1 MIWDHIIQNGTVV
14 TPDTCYPANI
24 YVKDGK
30 IAAVTQEE
38 LPGTAVETSDATGK
52 YVLPG
57 FIDEH
62 VHSRDGRL
70 GPHYKEDFFH
80 SSMAGAIGG
89 VTTIFEMPNCNPA
102 VYCVENLND
111 LIECITPKAHTDFGV
126 WGLCL
131 GDLNL
136 DQIFP
141 LSEAGVIGFKLFW
154 GYAVD
159 SRNYQLIYN
168 YEKSMQNVIPPLNDG
183 EIYRI
188 FRQVARTGK
197 TLGIH
202 AENFYLINTLIEEIR
217 ATGADDY
224 AALLNS
230 RPPVSEKMV
239 ITTAIHFARELGTK
253 IRIMH
258 LSNGGSV
265 DLIRQ
270 ARREHLPVSAE
281 ACPHYLFLSDE
292 DFDRCGSLMKSYP
305 LVRTKQD
312 QEMLWEGIRDGTI
325 SAVSSDHAPHTYE
338 EKLLD
343 MWTSPAGVT
352 NIETMGALMLT
363 AVNRGWLR
371 INDIVRLMSE
381 NPAKTF
387 GLYPQKGSI
396 RIGADADVLLVDLN
410 REYTIDHEKLHSRV
424 KRSPYHGMNVKGWVE
439 KTILRGK
446 TVAEDGEITGEPN
459 GQFVKPPA

>member
-1 MIWDHIIQNGTVV
+1 
-14 TPDTCYPANI
+14 
-24 YVKDGK
+24 
-30 IAAVTQEE
+30 
-38 LPGTAVETSDATGK
+38 
-52 YVLPG
+52 
-57 FIDEH
+57 
-62 VHSRDGRL
+62 
-70 GPHYKEDFFH
+70 
-80 SSMAGAIGG
+80 
-89 VTTIFEMPNCNPA
+89 
-102 VYCVENLND
+102 
-111 LIECITPKAHTDFGV
+111 
-126 WGLCL
+126 
-131 GDLNL
+131 
-136 DQIFP
+136 
-141 LSEAGVIGFKLFW
+141 
-154 GYAVD
+154 
-159 SRNYQLIYN
+159 
-168 YEKSMQNVIPPLNDG
+168 
-183 EIYRI
+183 
-188 FRQVARTGK
+188 
-197 TLGIH
+197 LGIH

-239 ITTAIHFARELGTK
+239 IATAIRFVRELGTK

-265 DLIRQ
+265 ELIRQ
-270 ARREHLPVSAE
+270 AKREHLPVSAE

-363 AVNRGWLR
+363 AVNWGWLR